1 MKLKLKMIAAAAAM
15 VTLASG
21 AQAAIVTSGQS
32 GDLVLVAFN
41 SVTGTY
47 YMRDLDLTLS
57 GFLPTGAL
65 NSVGLTGSTIV
76 GDRTPNAGLTL
87 NGGNTPTF
95 AGDSLF
101 TSWYGSQTAADVRWF
116 VSAVDSIS
124 AAATGVSR
132 LITSSFN
139 PSETASNGQVSN
151 YVTGGNAA
159 GGLTTFFG
167 ATSAQSVTDVTS
179 GASLLA
185 PLAEWNSNFGLGGDG
200 LGTVGSSGN
209 LFYFTRT
216 QATSATTTAAN
227 GGAFQNTTGL
237 ATVTLAANGDF
248 TYFLAGETPTAV
260 PLPAAAWLMGAGLLG
275 LGGAARRR
283 KAAAQAVA
291 A

>member
-21 AQAAIVTSGQS
+21 AQAAIVTQGQD

-47 YMRDLDLTLS
+47 YMRDLDLTIS
-57 GFLPTGAL
+57 GFMPSGAL
-65 NSVGLTGSTIV
+65 NSVGLTGSSIV

-87 NGGNTPTF
+87 NSGNTANF

-101 TSWYGSQTAADVRWF
+101 TSWYGAQLATDVRWF

-124 AAATGVSR
+124 TTLTGVSR
-132 LITSSFN
+132 FITSSLN
-139 PSETASNGQVSN
+139 PSETASNGAVTN
-151 YVTGGNAA
+151 YVGGGNAA
-159 GGLTTFFG
+159 GGLTGFFG
-167 ATSAQSVTDVTS
+167 LTSAQSVTDVTS

-185 PLAEWNSNFGLGGDG
+185 PLFEWNSNFGLGGDG
-200 LGTVGSSGN
+200 LGAVGTSAN
-209 LFYFTRT
+209 LYYFTRT
-216 QATSATTTAAN
+216 AVTGSTATPAN
-227 GGAFQNTTGL
+227 GGAFGNSTGL

-260 PLPAAAWLMGAGLLG
+260 PLPAAAWMLGAGLLG
-275 LGGAARRR
+275 LGGVARRR
-283 KAAAQAVA
+283 KAAAQAVPA
-291 A
+291 

>member
-21 AQAAIVTSGQS
+21 AQAAIVTQGQS

-41 SVTGTY
+41 TVTGTY

-65 NSVGLTGSTIV
+65 NSVGEIGSTIV

-87 NGGNTPTF
+87 NSGNTPTF

-101 TSWYGSQTAADVRWF
+101 TSWYGAQTATDVRWF
-116 VSAVDSIS
+116 INAVDTINT
-124 AAATGVSR
+124 AALGVSR
-132 LITSSFN
+132 FITSSLN
-139 PSETASNGQVSN
+139 PSETSTNGNLTNFVA
-151 YVTGGNAA
+151 GA
-159 GGLTTFFG
+159 GGLQTFFG
-167 ATSAQSVTDVTS
+167 TTSAQSVTDVTS

-185 PLAEWNSNFGLGGDG
+185 PLSTWGGNFGLGGDG
-200 LGTVGSSGN
+200 LGAVGTSAN
-209 LFYFTRT
+209 LYYFTR
-216 QATSATTTAAN
+216 SAVSGSVAAAF

-237 ATVTLAANGDF
+237 ATVTLASNGDF
-248 TYFLAGETPTAV
+248 SYVLAGETPTAV